1 MKQQIIILG
10 GGGHARVLIGIIKA
24 TRTYEIVGVLD
35 GKIKTGSRVSGIP
48 VLGND
53 DRLSELY
60 SGGIK
65 NACIAV
71 GSVKDNSK
79 RKMLYEKVRQ
89 IGFSVPSLISPTAIV
104 PIDIQLSEGVQ
115 IMAGAIIQTDCMIG
129 ENTIINTGAIVEHDC
144 NVGNHVHVCPGVVIS
159 GGCSI
164 NDGVFIGA
172 GATLIQGIKV
182 GKNSIIA
189 AGAVVIND
197 VHDNAKVIGVP
208 AK

>member
-1 MKQQIIILG
+1 MDKIVLLG
-10 GGGHARVLIGIIKA
+10 GGGHAKVLIDLIRVLNQYEIIGILDEQLKLG
-24 TRTYEIVGVLD
+24 TEISGFQVIGADDVLID
-35 GKIKTGSRVSGIP
+35 LHKK
-48 VLGND
+48 
-53 DRLSELY
+53 
-60 SGGIK
+60 GIK

-79 RKMLYEKVRQ
+79 RKTLYEKVKYA
-89 IGFSVPSLISPTAIV
+89 GFSIPALVHPSAIIS
-104 PIDIQLSEGVQ
+104 DKSQIQEGVQ
-115 IMAGAIIQTDCMIG
+115 VMAGAVIQTNCMIG

-144 NVGNHVHVCPGVVIS
+144 IIGRHVHICSGAVIS
-159 GGCSI
+159 GGCEI
-164 NDGVFIGA
+164 QDGVFIGA

-197 VHDNAKVIGVP
+197 VHANAKVMGVP